1 MVFKLD
7 EKGQLDLNNPDEWR
21 VASEW
26 ETRKK
31 LLSWAR
37 QLGYEKDM
45 LLLFAKFD
53 KMLKNCTNEDER
65 KDMAKLGWAET
76 LKLMG
81 SYGTFFMD
89 GKLVYSREDDQR
101 YSLLID
107 KNKEDEGMIK

>member
-1 MVFKLD
+1 MVFKLN
-7 EKGQLDLNNPDEWR
+7 ENGQVDLNNPDEWR
-21 VASEW
+21 VATER
-26 ETRKK
+26 ETRTK

-53 KMLKNCTNEDER
+53 KLIKNCPNEAER
-65 KDMAKLGWAET
+65 KDMAKLGWHET

-89 GKLVYSREDDQR
+89 GKLVYSKEDDQR
-101 YSLLID
+101 YSLLIGTD
-107 KNKEDEGMIK
+107 KDKDKELI